1 MTSGIWIFWAW
12 GEGASV
18 KFQKFL
24 TFSDFSFVPK
34 KFSSMT
40 IRTSAYNFY
49 DFMIEPI
56 FIHFVG
62 GSLGGEAP
70 QKILEFFQAVVYFF
84 FLKGVR
90 GRSSRNFLEIS
101 WFSDA
106 CLKKIE
112 RGEVKRKFFLDVI
125 VLRPHN
131 WIKFEDICQTE

>member
-1 MTSGIWIFWAW
+1 MKILGSRG
-12 GEGASV
+12 GGSSV

-62 GSLGGEAP
+62 GGSGGRSPPENFGGVSSCFFIFFEGGTGAKP
-70 QKILEFFQAVVYFF
+70 PEFF
-84 FLKGVR
+84 GD
-90 GRSSRNFLEIS
+90 
-101 WFSDA
+101 FS
-106 CLKKIE
+106 I
-112 RGEVKRKFFLDVI
+112 F
-125 VLRPHN
+125 
-131 WIKFEDICQTE
+131 